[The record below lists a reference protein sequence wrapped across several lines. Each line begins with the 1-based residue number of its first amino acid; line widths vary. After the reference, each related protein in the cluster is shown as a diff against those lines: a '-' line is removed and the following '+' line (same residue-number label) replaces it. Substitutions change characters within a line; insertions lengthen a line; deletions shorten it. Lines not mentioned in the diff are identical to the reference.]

1 MAFLASKTW
10 LYLASTMKTTFF
22 STFEHN
28 DFANGKEGV
37 STNWWAWRHQ
47 VTLED
52 LLVRSTKKNHNFA
65 NFTLL

>member
-1 MAFLASKTW
+1 
-10 LYLASTMKTTFF
+10 MKTTFF

-52 LLVRSTKKNHNFA
+52 LLVRSTKKNLNFA